1 MRWSVGTKIGAGFS
15 LALAVLVI
23 IGGVSYRSSTRLV
36 ETAERVG
43 HTHSVLEDLTQLLS
57 DLKDAETGQ
66 RGYIITGQESY
77 LEPYHA
83 GIANIDQ
90 RIKNLRKL
98 TPDNSVQQQRL
109 NALESRVASRT
120 STLKEGISSRREKGL
135 EAGRQFILTGKG
147 KREMD
152 EVRQVAAEME
162 SEQRELLE
170 QRTKDSEATAQN
182 TKLTIIFGTL
192 FSFVFLSV
200 GAFVITQNISKPLK
214 ELSTTAE
221 RIAVGDL
228 LVNVASN
235 NSRRDEVGTL
245 MRSFAGMTR
254 SLQAMAQV
262 AERIAAG
269 DLTVQVEPQS
279 EKDVLGNAFAKMVE
293 NLRRVMQQIREGI
306 NVLAS
311 SASEIMAST
320 SQVASGAAET
330 ATAVSQTTTTVE
342 EVKQTAQVASQKAK
356 QVSESAQKS
365 AQVAQLGRKSVENS
379 IDGMNRIQQQMES
392 IADSI
397 VKLSE
402 QSQAIGEIIATVN
415 DLAEQSNLL
424 AVNAA
429 IEAAKAGEHGK
440 GFAVVAQEVKSLAE
454 QSKQATVQVRNLLN
468 DIQKATS
475 AAVMATEQGSK
486 AGETGVKQ
494 STEAGESI
502 RMLAENIGQ
511 AAQAATQIAASSQQ
525 QLVGMDQVALA
536 MENIKQASMQNVAS
550 TKQAEISAQ
559 GLHELG
565 QGLKQLMEQY
575 QVESVK
581 RNV

>member
-1 MRWSVGTKIGAGFS
+1 MKWTVGTKIGAGFT
-15 LALAVLVI
+15 LALAILVTI
-23 IGGVSYRSSTRLV
+23 SGVSYRSSTELV
-36 ETAERVG
+36 ATANWVT
-43 HTHSVLEDLTQLLS
+43 HTHKVLEDLESLLS
-57 DLKDAETGQ
+57 ALKDAETGQ
-66 RGYIITGQESY
+66 RGYLITGEESY

-83 GIANIDQ
+83 GLAELDR
-90 RIKNLRKL
+90 RIKSLRAL
-98 TPDNSVQQQRL
+98 TADNPTQQQRL
-109 NALESRVASRT
+109 SLFESKEADRVASF
-120 STLKEGISSRREKGL
+120 KEGIDARKQKGFEAARR
-135 EAGRQFILTGKG
+135 FVLTGKG
-147 KREMD
+147 KKEMD
-152 EVRQVAAEME
+152 EIRKVIAEME
-162 SEQRELLE
+162 SEERELLKL
-170 QRTKDSEATAQN
+170 RTSLSEASVRN
-182 TKLTIIFGTL
+182 TKYTMVLGTIL
-192 FSFVFLSV
+192 AFSLLALVAFLI
-200 GAFVITQNISKPLK
+200 GQNISRPLK
-214 ELSTTAE
+214 EVSLAAEKIAAGDFLTLS
-221 RIAVGDL
+221 
-228 LVNVASN
+228 VATDN
-235 NSRRDEVGTL
+235 RQDEVGML
-245 MRSFAGMTR
+245 KRSFVRMTQ
-254 SLQAMAQV
+254 SLQGMAQM

-293 NLRRVMQQIREGI
+293 NLRRVMQEIREGI

-311 SASEIMAST
+311 STSEIMAST

-365 AQVAQLGRKSVENS
+365 AQVAPLGRKSVEES
-379 IDGMNRIQQQMES
+379 LDGMNRIQQQMES

-397 VKLSE
+397 VRLSE
-402 QSQAIGEIIATVN
+402 QSRAIGEIIATVN

-429 IEAAKAGEHGK
+429 IEAAKAGEQGK

-454 QSKQATVQVRNLLN
+454 QSKQATVQVRTLLN

-475 AAVMATEQGSK
+475 TAVMATEQGSK
-486 AGETGVKQ
+486 AVETGVKQ
-494 STEAGESI
+494 SAEAGESI
-502 RMLAENIGQ
+502 RTLAENIGQ

-536 MENIKQASMQNVAS
+536 MENIKQASSQNLAS

-565 QGLKQLMEQY
+565 QRLKQLMEQY
-575 QVESVK
+575 QVESVR
-581 RNV
+581 RNG